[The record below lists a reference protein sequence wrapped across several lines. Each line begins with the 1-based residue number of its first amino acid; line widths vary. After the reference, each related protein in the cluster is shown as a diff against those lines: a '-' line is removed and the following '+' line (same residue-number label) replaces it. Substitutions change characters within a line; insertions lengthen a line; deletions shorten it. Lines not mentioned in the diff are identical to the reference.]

1 MKTIL
6 QTDTPAMTVLIVDDH
21 QLFREGMEGLLRK
34 MGIFKDVWHAA
45 NGTEAIHMAKL
56 HKPNII
62 FMDIRMPEMN
72 GIEATRHIL
81 VSQPDTKV
89 VALTMIED
97 TQHIVS
103 MLEAGASGYLLKI
116 TNFIELN
123 ESVHAVMRGER
134 YFSREISQVLAK
146 MVTDQNSGVK
156 TRGISDERE
165 IIGLV
170 CRGFTSKDIG
180 TLLSISVKTV
190 EKHRANIYQ
199 KLGISN
205 IADLACYA
213 LQEGIVTRT
222 S

>member
-1 MKTIL
+1 M
-6 QTDTPAMTVLIVDDH
+6 QSDQQFMTVLIVDDH

-34 MGIFKDVWHAA
+34 MGLFKEIWHAA
-45 NGTEAIHMAKL
+45 NGAEAVQMARL
-56 HKPNII
+56 HKPNIV

-72 GIEATRHIL
+72 GIDATRIIL
-81 VSQPDTKV
+81 TALPDTKI

-97 TQHIVS
+97 TQHIVN

-116 TNFIELN
+116 TNYIELH

-146 MVTDQNSGVK
+146 MVTDRNTGSK
-156 TRGISDERE
+156 SRGTSDLTERERE

-170 CRGFTSKDIG
+170 CRGFTSRDIG
-180 TLLSISVKTV
+180 TLLTISVKTV
-190 EKHRANIYQ
+190 EKHRANIYT